1 MVVSPPIKPMSSTAA
16 PAFTL
21 HEEAAAGNAGAIELL
36 LAAGGS
42 VDERNEFGSTPL
54 HLAVVKGQTDVANVL
69 IDSGATINA
78 ANEDGNTPLH
88 AAVGTGNI
96 DCAKLLLA
104 RGAEPDVTSNAGN
117 KPLRVAAQKGD
128 AAMLSALVEGGAV
141 MDEDT
146 AHDAFWAA
154 VQMCETVPEG
164 ASLSPAVPELL
175 AHVFDADMQQLIGR
189 DKLTSNVTCMMPSA
203 DAPKTEKDHAPGYG
217 VIDEKLEAVPLQEGR
232 ACLGGECCEACSRVP
247 TRGLERW
254 TSVPLI
260 TLHILAKSTR

>member
-1 MVVSPPIKPMSSTAA
+1 MCSSLGLVARRLVLVAWCHSMVVSMVVSPPTKPTTVA

-21 HEEAAAGNAGAIELL
+21 HEEAAAGNTGAVELL
-36 LAAGGS
+36 LAAGLS
-42 VDERNEFGSTPL
+42 VDARNEFGSTPL

-96 DCAKLLLA
+96 ECAKLLLA

-128 AAMLSALVEGGAV
+128 AAMLSALVEGGAT

-146 AHDAFWAA
+146 AHDAFWCATRP
-154 VQMCETVPEG
+154 Q
-164 ASLSPAVPELL
+164 
-175 AHVFDADMQQLIGR
+175 
-189 DKLTSNVTCMMPSA
+189 
-203 DAPKTEKDHAPGYG
+203 
-217 VIDEKLEAVPLQEGR
+217 
-232 ACLGGECCEACSRVP
+232 SR
-247 TRGLERW
+247 E
-254 TSVPLI
+254 
-260 TLHILAKSTR
+260 